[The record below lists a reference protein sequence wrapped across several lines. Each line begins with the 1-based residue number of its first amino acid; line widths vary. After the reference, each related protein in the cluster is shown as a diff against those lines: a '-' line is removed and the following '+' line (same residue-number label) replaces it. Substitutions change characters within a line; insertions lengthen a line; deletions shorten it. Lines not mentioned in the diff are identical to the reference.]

1 MTRAHE
7 LRFFHVNDRAGF
19 RHRFNQVGLTGQK
32 GRQLNHIHHIRH
44 RLRLRFCVDISDDL
58 HAKGLFQLLENFH
71 PFFQAWAT
79 VRVH

>member
-1 MTRAHE
+1 M
-7 LRFFHVNDRAGF
+7 
-19 RHRFNQVGLTGQK
+19 TGQK